1 MSETDSACI
10 ARSSFDVISLPS
22 SALDHEWRHGRRY
35 HGHHSGAYIYPN
47 DEEEQIRL
55 DMIHQA
61 HLLLHGGSLF
71 LSSIDLTGRSILDIG
86 TGTGIWAV
94 QIADR
99 YPSASVVGLDLSP
112 IQPQIVP
119 PNVQFYVEDVER
131 DWNEIAA
138 YDFIHCRGMSG
149 SITDWPTLFHKI
161 YQALRPG
168 GVIEIHEMLPAIF
181 LTNQEA
187 VLNGPLVDLMRGL
200 VTAHSQIGRSLDPV
214 SNFRTWTEEAGLIEF
229 SEEIFEIPL
238 GSWPEDQQR
247 KDAGKLLASSFNTGL
262 HALTAKAFRDVLSW
276 STEEVEVFNAYV
288 RQELR
293 QESPRRVLHVSVCT
307 ARRSAHICIQS
318 RRKLSDESRHEGK
331 EPLSAPVSELCEPI
345 EGRELIRKHKALCYE
360 DIVLWVV
367 PDPNKRGRDV
377 LAMEIFFRHH
387 KGADNEPK
395 PTVFLFRENPLPILC
410 PISHILARAIRDGAM
425 EVAGLQHAAPF
436 FSNFFFRRSVWTTVG
451 GWVKSATDPMKYSTY
466 AFYLDRI
473 GSDLGSE
480 EKWTSYCLRR
490 GNANALLGV
499 APNAVMDQVMRH
511 DPMTGCLAN
520 AYKSPSGI
528 PKSEIDILEP
538 DPDVVDLMMQ
548 VKCMAI
554 RIRQEHGFIKQAPK
568 DVKETYHQLRRD
580 LRNTEKAFRDDMTKV
595 YQEAYRRRMHNEVLE
610 RQLRGRAIK
619 EQAEPSVQHHLK
631 ERTQLQALL
640 CNFSIDKSPKDITDR
655 KIRAIDIMVLLA
667 SRREVRQQP
676 RPSPPCE
683 EDNREGSP
691 DAEPLPK
698 LEEIPLVLRKTQ
710 CIYCVGDEQLAYV
723 DRVRAFNRVSHMM
736 DHVEKVHLRHEHPA
750 PDSFAAIPSASIWET
765 S

>member
-94 QIADR
+94 QIADK

-168 GVIEIHEMLPAIF
+168 GIIEIHEMLPAIF
-181 LTNQEA
+181 LTNQEP

-247 KDAGKLLASSFNTGL
+247 KNAGKLLASSFNTGL

-293 QESPRRVLHVSVCT
+293 QESSRRILHVSVCT
-307 ARRSAHICIQS
+307 ARRSAHMDD
-318 RRKLSDESRHEGK
+318 DEYDVYCR
-331 EPLSAPVSELCEPI
+331 EPI
-345 EGRELIRKHKALCYE
+345 MM
-360 DIVLWVV
+360 VS
-367 PDPNKRGRDV
+367 DPLKWWLDPAQRRR
-377 LAMEIFFRHH
+377 F
-387 KGADNEPK
+387 P
-395 PTVFLFRENPLPILC
+395 
-410 PISHILARAIRDGAM
+410 
-425 EVAGLQHAAPF
+425 GLSSMA
-436 FSNFFFRRSVWTTVG
+436 
-451 GWVKSATDPMKYSTY
+451 
-466 AFYLDRI
+466 
-473 GSDLGSE
+473 
-480 EKWTSYCLRR
+480 
-490 GNANALLGV
+490 
-499 APNAVMDQVMRH
+499 
-511 DPMTGCLAN
+511 
-520 AYKSPSGI
+520 
-528 PKSEIDILEP
+528 IDILSIAS
-538 DPDVVDLMMQ
+538 MS
-548 VKCMAI
+548 A
-554 RIRQEHGFIKQAPK
+554 
-568 DVKETYHQLRRD
+568 ETEWLFSKAKLSVTDQRGSMNVETLNLLECLRSWD
-580 LRNTEKAFRDDMTKV
+580 ASALRLILPTECQYMDGN
-595 YQEAYRRRMHNEVLE
+595 H
-610 RQLRGRAIK
+610 
-619 EQAEPSVQHHLK
+619 
-631 ERTQLQALL
+631 
-640 CNFSIDKSPKDITDR
+640 
-655 KIRAIDIMVLLA
+655 
-667 SRREVRQQP
+667 
-676 RPSPPCE
+676 
-683 EDNREGSP
+683 DN
-691 DAEPLPK
+691 L
-698 LEEIPLVLRKTQ
+698 
-710 CIYCVGDEQLAYV
+710 
-723 DRVRAFNRVSHMM
+723 
-736 DHVEKVHLRHEHPA
+736 
-750 PDSFAAIPSASIWET
+750 
-765 S
+765 